1 MNSIYDIDLSHLKR
15 LVQDWNEPDYRAD
28 QIWRGIYS
36 KFWSEPAQF
45 STLSKEFRKKYLEK
59 LNFRTIQLEKALL
72 SSDGLTE
79 KLLFRSDQGDSFETV
94 LMKYPSKN
102 KKIVRNTICVSTQ
115 VGCAMGCVFCATGN
129 MGFKRNLR
137 VGEIIEQVIFF
148 SQESR
153 IQNQRITNIVYMGMG
168 EPFQNYNSVINSIK
182 ILNSSNGYNMGMR
195 RFTISTV
202 GLIQGMNKLPDDLP
216 QVNLAVSLHAADDE
230 LRNSLVPINKR
241 FPLKI
246 LMKACEDYVT
256 KTNRR
261 ISFEWALIEN
271 VNDSL
276 QQAHNL
282 VSLIKKSKVLDTGL
296 SHVNLIQLNP
306 ISNYQAKPSTNQK
319 TISFKKVLESNQ
331 IPCTIRRRRGIDINA
346 GCGQLATNA

>member
-1 MNSIYDIDLSHLKR
+1 
-15 LVQDWNEPDYRAD
+15 
-28 QIWRGIYS
+28 
-36 KFWSEPAQF
+36 
-45 STLSKEFRKKYLEK
+45 
-59 LNFRTIQLEKALL
+59 
-72 SSDGLTE
+72 
-79 KLLFRSDQGDSFETV
+79 
-94 LMKYPSKN
+94 
-102 KKIVRNTICVSTQ
+102 
-115 VGCAMGCVFCATGN
+115 
-129 MGFKRNLR
+129 
-137 VGEIIEQVIFF
+137 
-148 SQESR
+148 
-153 IQNQRITNIVYMGMG
+153 
-168 EPFQNYNSVINSIK
+168 
-182 ILNSSNGYNMGMR
+182 MGMR